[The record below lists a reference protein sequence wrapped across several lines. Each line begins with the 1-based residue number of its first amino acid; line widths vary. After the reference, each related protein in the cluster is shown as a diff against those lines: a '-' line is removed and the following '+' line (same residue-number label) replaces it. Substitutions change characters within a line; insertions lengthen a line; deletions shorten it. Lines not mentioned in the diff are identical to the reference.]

1 MKVDKDPFGTRIKQY
16 EAMSETYLDKTKYT
30 IVRIDGHG
38 FSKWTKG
45 FEKPFDSLLTE
56 ILSETSR
63 SLMDEFHAV
72 ASYSQSDEITL
83 VFLPDDN
90 LIYSG
95 RVQKITSLMASFS
108 SMKFNELIRETLS
121 QLYTE
126 KEGLMRVRSA
136 SVELSKE
143 YDKVNNKVSFLE
155 KKIGKAFFDARVF
168 QVDTDTEAFN
178 AFLWRT
184 KDCERNSKNVFAQ
197 SILSHKQCQNK
208 TSNELV
214 DICKG
219 LGHDW
224 DSLPDRYK
232 FGVLWKKGS
241 KEVGAI
247 DFFTKNPI
255 KVQRTCFLETSKQWN
270 FSDTNVTYLLSK
282 KV

>member
-1 MKVDKDPFGTRIKQY
+1 
-16 EAMSETYLDKTKYT
+16 
-30 IVRIDGHG
+30 VRIDGHG

-83 VFLPDDN
+83 IFLPDDN

-95 RVQKITSLMASFS
+95 RVQKITSLMASFA
-108 SMKFNELIRETLS
+108 SMRFNDLVREALILELKKDMLNETTNPRR
-121 QLYTE
+121 QLLKY
-126 KEGLMRVRSA
+126 
-136 SVELSKE
+136 
-143 YDKVNNKVSFLE
+143 
-155 KKIGKAFFDARVF
+155 KIGKAFFDARVF

-197 SILSHKQCQNK
+197 SILSHKQCMHK

-241 KEVGAI
+241 KEVDAI

-255 KVQRTCFLETSKQWN
+255 KVQRSYFLEVSKQWN
-270 FSDTNVTYLLSK
+270 FSDTDVTYLLSK